1 MIHPSALKKALKE
14 RKKRILFLFPFP
26 FLIGVLIFRPKDSLP
41 NEPLSPPPA
50 IIPVLPQKKEK
61 AGLVPPRRDPFEG
74 LFHSHSPVPRPF
86 PTAKDDFPFPF
97 GKREKTES
105 PMLRLSGILTVDGC
119 RKALFIGPEKTYL
132 LETMDKIPQRGQVRA
147 IHSDSI
153 IWNNMV
159 IPVGEVIP

>member
-1 MIHPSALKKALKE
+1 MI
-14 RKKRILFLFPFP
+14 
-26 FLIGVLIFRPKDSLP
+26 
-41 NEPLSPPPA
+41 PLS
-50 IIPVLPQKKEK
+50 LWEK
-61 AGLVPPRRDPFEG
+61 G
-74 LFHSHSPVPRPF
+74 
-86 PTAKDDFPFPF
+86 
-97 GKREKTES
+97 KTES

>member
-14 RKKRILFLFPFP
+14 RKKRIFFLFPFP
-26 FLIGVLIFRPKDSLP
+26 LLIGVLIFRPKDSLP

-50 IIPVLPQKKEK
+50 IIPVLPQKEEK
-61 AGLVPPRRDPFEG
+61 AGLMPPRRDPFEG
-74 LFHSHSPVPRPF
+74 LFHSHSPVPHPF
-86 PTAKDDFPFPF
+86 PTAKDDSPFPF

-105 PMLRLSGILTVDGC
+105 PMLRLSGI
-119 RKALFIGPEKTYL
+119 L

>member
-26 FLIGVLIFRPKDSLP
+26 LLIGVLIFRPIVSLP

-74 LFHSHSPVPRPF
+74 LFQSQSPVTQPIT
-86 PTAKDDFPFPF
+86 TA
-97 GKREKTES
+97 
-105 PMLRLSGILTVDGC
+105 
-119 RKALFIGPEKTYL
+119 
-132 LETMDKIPQRGQVRA
+132 
-147 IHSDSI
+147 
-153 IWNNMV
+153 
-159 IPVGEVIP
+159 

>member
-14 RKKRILFLFPFP
+14 RKKRIFFLFPFP
-26 FLIGVLIFRPKDSLP
+26 LLIGVLIFRPKDSLP

-50 IIPVLPQKKEK
+50 IIPVLPQKEEK
-61 AGLVPPRRDPFEG
+61 VP
-74 LFHSHSPVPRPF
+74 HPF
-86 PTAKDDFPFPF
+86 PTAKDDSPFPF

>member
-26 FLIGVLIFRPKDSLP
+26 LLIGVLIFRPKDSLP

-50 IIPVLPQKKEK
+50 IIPVLPQEKEK

-74 LFHSHSPVPRPF
+74 LLRSHSPVMRPH
-86 PTAKDDFPFPF
+86 PTPNDDSPFPF
-97 GKREKTES
+97 EERKRTEK
-105 PMLRLSGILTVDGC
+105 PMLRLSGILTVNGC
-119 RKALFIGPEKTYL
+119 RRALLIGPEKTYL

>member
-14 RKKRILFLFPFP
+14 RKKRIFFLFPFP
-26 FLIGVLIFRPKDSLP
+26 LLIGVLIFRPKDSLP

-50 IIPVLPQKKEK
+50 IIPVLPQKEEK
-61 AGLVPPRRDPFEG
+61 AGLVP
-74 LFHSHSPVPRPF
+74 
-86 PTAKDDFPFPF
+86 
-97 GKREKTES
+97 
-105 PMLRLSGILTVDGC
+105 LRLSGILTVDGC